1 MDKSTEIQELSELL
15 ATSKEAQAVLT
26 ARLGQAEVALS
37 EARPVEVSL
46 KKQLVVLQE
55 VLLLRSLPL
64 TLVYSPPLSDV
75 FTVTHAGV
83 LTATL

>member
-15 ATSKEAQAVLT
+15 ATSKEAQAALT

-46 KKQLVVLQE
+46 RKQLVVSQE

-64 TLVYSPPLSDV
+64 S
-75 FTVTHAGV
+75 GV
-83 LTATL
+83 LTVTL